1 MELIRRDGRNK
12 MKYKT
17 LSIIIPV
24 YNEENYIGKTIE
36 AVARADS
43 CGLEK
48 EIIIVDDGST
58 DASHQN
64 FQFSIL
70 NFQKKIKIKVIKRKR
85 NEGKGQALKDGFK
98 KSTGDIV
105 LVQDADMEYS
115 PDDYPLL
122 LEPILKKDADV
133 VYGSRFISDRPH
145 RVLYFWHYVINV
157 CLTIFSNML
166 TNLNL
171 TDMETGFKIFKGD
184 LIREL
189 APKLESKK
197 FGFEPEI
204 TARISKIKGVKIY
217 EVGISYSGRTYQE
230 GKKIGFVDGLRAIWE
245 IVKFNLLK
253 N

>member
-1 MELIRRDGRNK
+1 

-24 YNEENYIGKTIE
+24 YNEENYIAKTIE
-36 AVARADS
+36 AIIKADS

-48 EIIIVDDGST
+48 EIIFINDGST
-58 DASHQN
+58 DSTL
-64 FQFSIL
+64 SKIKD
-70 NFQKKIKIKVIKRKR
+70 QKSKIKITNKNSKIVLITKKQ

-157 CLTIFSNML
+157 FLTIFSNML

-171 TDMETGFKIFKGD
+171 TDMETGFKVFKGD
-184 LIREL
+184 LIRKL
-189 APKLESKK
+189 APRLESKK

-204 TARISKIKGVKIY
+204 TARISKIKEVKIY

-230 GKKIGFVDGLRAIWE
+230 GKKIGWFDGVRAIWE
-245 IVKFNLLK
+245 IMKYNLFISS
-253 N
+253 